1 MLKQLKLILV
11 SASTGLLLA
20 LSPLTAS
27 AEHHECCHEK
37 QAEKPKQDKFQHGQ
51 GRSLHQQWCV
61 RCHGSVN
68 GDGLTGPNLS
78 KSVANLSREEFTD
91 IVTNGKNVGNGLM
104 PAWKSNP
111 RVMSGIDKLYDF
123 LKAHSES

>member
-11 SASTGLLLA
+11 SASTGLMLT

-27 AEHHECCHEK
+27 AQDHG
-37 QAEKPKQDKFQHGQ
+37 QQVKQDKFQHGQ

-61 RCHGSVN
+61 RCHGSIK
-68 GDGLTGPNLS
+68 GDGLTGPNLT
-78 KSVANLSREEFTD
+78 KSAAKLTKEEFVE
-91 IVTNGKNVGNGLM
+91 IVTNGKNVGNGFM

-111 RVMSGIDKLYDF
+111 RVMGGMDKLYNF